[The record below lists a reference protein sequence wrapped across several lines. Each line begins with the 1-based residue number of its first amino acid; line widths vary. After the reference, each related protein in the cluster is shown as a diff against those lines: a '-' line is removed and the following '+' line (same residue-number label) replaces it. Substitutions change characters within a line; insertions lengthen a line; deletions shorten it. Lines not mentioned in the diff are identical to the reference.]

1 MKHFFSR
8 LSLFLASIFFTVC
21 VMAETVSAK
30 PKLVATFSVIGDLVQ
45 VIAGDKVE
53 LHVLVGPNSDGH
65 VYQPTAAD
73 ARAVSQA
80 DLLIANGLGFE
91 VWLNALTKAAQ
102 FKGKQRIL
110 GAEVEP
116 LMVDDPH
123 GAAEIPD
130 PHAWQDI
137 QNVMLYVAA
146 ITAELIAFDPAHRQF
161 YTENSEKYTEQLRA
175 LHKKIKQFTESLPA
189 QKRKLVTS
197 HDAFGYFGK
206 AYGLEFI
213 APQGMSTDS
222 EAKTQDVARL
232 IQQIRADKI
241 PALFMENM
249 LDARLLTQ
257 ISRETGV
264 VIGGTLFSDA
274 LSEKHQAAPDYLSM
288 MEHNL
293 SVLQR
298 SLQ

>member
-53 LHVLVGPNSDGH
+53 LRVLVGPNSDGH

-73 ARAVSQA
+73 ARAVAQA

-102 FKGKQRIL
+102 FKGKQLIL
-110 GAEVEP
+110 GADVVP
-116 LMVDDPH
+116 LMVADPH
-123 GAAEIPD
+123 GAVEIPD

-137 QNVMLYVAA
+137 QNVLRYVAA
-146 ITAELIAFDPAHRQF
+146 ITAELIALDPAHRQF

-175 LHKKIKQFTESLPA
+175 LDKKIKQFTASLPA

-206 AYGLEFI
+206 AYGLAFI

-257 ISRETGV
+257 ISRETGA

>member
-8 LSLFLASIFFTVC
+8 LSLSLASIFFTVC

-53 LHVLVGPNSDGH
+53 LRVLVGPNSDGH

-73 ARAVSQA
+73 ARAVAQA

-102 FKGKQRIL
+102 FKGKQLIL
-110 GAEVEP
+110 GADVVP
-116 LMVDDPH
+116 LMVADPH
-123 GAAEIPD
+123 GAVEIPD

-137 QNVMLYVAA
+137 QNVLRYVAA
-146 ITAELIAFDPAHRQF
+146 ITAELIALDPAYRQF

-175 LHKKIKQFTESLPA
+175 LDKKIKQFTASLPA

-206 AYGLEFI
+206 AYGLAFI

-257 ISRETGV
+257 ISRETGA